1 MLHFFRKIRRELLT
15 ESKFFRYLKYG
26 IGEIIL
32 VVIGILIALQI
43 DNWNEERIK
52 AENNR
57 LLFQAV
63 RDELVLNIEK
73 IDRVINVHAGK
84 DSLYFK
90 VLHKKVNH
98 EDYTKS
104 TDLFSF
110 PFWLEIVN
118 AAEAEFNELL
128 ERKSSLTKRQDSMFS
143 DLKDL
148 YSIKKTD
155 MDLKDKVIGDR
166 FIDFRERMME
176 QPWWTEYWTKQKVT
190 DEMILFCLNDPLYLN
205 QLTEA
210 QYLESGHLSS
220 ILEFRTKALHL
231 YEKIS
236 EMLELE
242 KDSSLVKNHKDFEHL
257 IGEYQEGDNKL
268 DIRGEEVLSMKFF
281 VKDSL
286 FNEFTIHPY
295 SDSHILIYKQN
306 PELTVLLT
314 IEFGKNGEVL
324 GLSQVGSI
332 VPQED
337 GNRFLLKKIK

>member
-1 MLHFFRKIRRELLT
+1 
-15 ESKFFRYLKYG
+15 
-26 IGEIIL
+26 
-32 VVIGILIALQI
+32 
-43 DNWNEERIK
+43 
-52 AENNR
+52 
-57 LLFQAV
+57 
-63 RDELVLNIEK
+63 
-73 IDRVINVHAGK
+73 
-84 DSLYFK
+84 
-90 VLHKKVNH
+90 
-98 EDYTKS
+98 
-104 TDLFSF
+104 
-110 PFWLEIVN
+110 
-118 AAEAEFNELL
+118 
-128 ERKSSLTKRQDSMFS
+128 
-143 DLKDL
+143 
-148 YSIKKTD
+148 

-220 ILEFRTKALHL
+220 ILEFRTKSLYL

-242 KDSSLVKNHKDFEHL
+242 KDSSLVKNHKDFEYL
-257 IGEYQEGDNKL
+257 IGEYKEGDNKL
-268 DIRGEEVLSMKFF
+268 VIRGKEDLQVKFF

-286 FNEFTIHPY
+286 FNEFAIYPY
-295 SDSHILIYKQN
+295 SDSHILVYKQN
-306 PELTVLLT
+306 QELTALLT